1 MMDDPLYFRDFRPIS
16 LSNFIYKIIAKIT
29 ANQLK
34 PILSHN
40 IYSEQFSFLEDK
52 QIHEVDGVTKEIPH
66 SLKSW
71 KKRGLI
77 IKIDLSKSYDK
88 LTFSYII
95 LLMTHLGL
103 EVSLINWRMS
113 YLTTTSFEVLFKCST
128 SNFFQAQGVL
138 RQGYPL
144 SPLLFLLVAE
154 GLGKILREE
163 KITSEL
169 KGVLVE
175 KNLTVTHLL
184 FVDDVLLFRNGS

>member
-113 YLTTTSFEVLFKCST
+113 YLTTTSFEVFLNAPPQTSFK
-128 SNFFQAQGVL
+128 
-138 RQGYPL
+138 
-144 SPLLFLLVAE
+144 
-154 GLGKILREE
+154 
-163 KITSEL
+163 L
-169 KGVLVE
+169 KGSLGRAIHFHPCSSCWLLRDWE
-175 KNLTVTHLL
+175 K
-184 FVDDVLLFRNGS
+184 F